1 MKITTLTDLKAA
13 RPNFTLLLLSFSLLT
28 ALLASTYAFADV
40 LADRKLNFKANADAM
55 KAIAA
60 AIASGD
66 REKVIQKANVI
77 AAWAR
82 KIPAH
87 FPEGSDGGD
96 TKARPEIWFEFD
108 TFVSRAKANED
119 AALTLIKAAEIGDPS
134 AMISGLKNLGASCK
148 ACHSSFKD

>member
-1 MKITTLTDLKAA
+1 MKIITSTDLKPV
-13 RPNFTLLLLSFSLLT
+13 RSNFTLVLLSFILLP
-28 ALLASTYAFADV
+28 AILASTCAFADV
-40 LADRKLNFKANADAM
+40 LGDRKSNFKANADAM

-60 AIASGD
+60 AIGSGD
-66 REKVIQKANVI
+66 RETVIQKANVI
-77 AAWAR
+77 ATWAR
-82 KIPAH
+82 KIPGH

-96 TKARPEIWFEFD
+96 SKARPEIWFEFD

-119 AALTLIKAAEIGDPS
+119 AAFTLIKAAEIGDPS